1 MVFPFP
7 KKKKKE
13 DATNC
18 TADNEMTLKIPYSQ
32 NIATYDLRPLF
43 KNLTKISF
51 SHSHW
56 YMYEYINI
64 YKKL

>member
-51 SHSHW
+51 SHSH
-56 YMYEYINI
+56 
-64 YKKL
+64 